1 MSDVD
6 EDRVYLLRENERLR
20 EDLLKLQTHSMKY
33 NLIFDGLNETEG
45 EHTETAM
52 IRIARNS
59 GQYSSRCTVFSFAL
73 SMHILEG
80 HFIFNFKLCF
90 NEFLYCCFCMFTF
103 RFI

>member
-45 EHTETAM
+45 EHTETA
-52 IRIARNS
+52 IK
-59 GQYSSRCTVFSFAL
+59 
-73 SMHILEG
+73 E
-80 HFIFNFKLCF
+80 FIK
-90 NEFLYCCFCMFTF
+90 T
-103 RFI
+103 